1 MSEQLYVATRE
12 FRSRLLLDKHKLT
25 HGTIELPGRGRNY
38 SHSKLGEPVETFKI
52 IGKRTFAL
60 IILRVSGTLAGG
72 SIAGVELWQAALLA
86 AFIGVMDVA
95 ESLSRSYVVDGDLS
109 INEIN
114 RAFASSAEA
123 ELSSKEQEAPVAP
136 IVAAAAVAVAAPLV
150 VEEIAEI
157 VADDEIEFEEVDAE
171 EAQ

>member
-1 MSEQLYVATRE
+1 M
-12 FRSRLLLDKHKLT
+12 D
-25 HGTIELPGRGRNY
+25 
-38 SHSKLGEPVETFKI
+38 TFKI

-72 SIAGVELWQAALLA
+72 SIAGVELWQAAMLA

-123 ELSSKEQEAPVAP
+123 ELSSKEQESPAPASVAAPV
-136 IVAAAAVAVAAPLV
+136 VAAAVAAVAAPLV
-150 VEEIAEI
+150 VEEVAE
-157 VADDEIEFEEVDAE
+157 VLADDDEIEFEEVDAE